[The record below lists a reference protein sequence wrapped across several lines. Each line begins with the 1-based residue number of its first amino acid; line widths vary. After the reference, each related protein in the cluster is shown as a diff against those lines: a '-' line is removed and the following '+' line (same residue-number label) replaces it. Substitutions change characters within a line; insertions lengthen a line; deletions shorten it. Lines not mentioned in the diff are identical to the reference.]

1 MTDYGLLAKQIVSL
15 AEVDAHWLPV
25 LSNTSALLWDALDDI
40 NWVGFYLVDPDTESG
55 AAPGTAPSATPGVE
69 PSAAPGVEPDAA
81 LGAEPDVAPE
91 AEPDVAPSD
100 HEPRTPELRLGPFQ
114 GKVACVRI
122 PFGRGVC
129 GTAAETKTSQL
140 VEDVHQFPGHIA
152 CDSAS
157 NSEVVV
163 PIVKDNQVVGVLDID
178 SPSVARFTQEDLAGL
193 EQVVKALESCVNF
206 SDFC

>member
-1 MTDYGLLAKQIVSL
+1 MTDYGLLAKQIISL
-15 AEVDAHWLPV
+15 AEVDTHWLPV
-25 LSNTSALLWDALDDI
+25 LSNAAALLWDALDDS
-40 NWVGFYLVDPDTESG
+40 NWAGFYLVDSATVTGMDADPDAGAESG
-55 AAPGTAPSATPGVE
+55 ADVEPGAAPSTAPSTAL
-69 PSAAPGVEPDAA
+69 SAHD
-81 LGAEPDVAPE
+81 
-91 AEPDVAPSD
+91 S
-100 HEPRTPELRLGPFQ
+100 RTPELRLGPFQ

-129 GTAAETKTSQL
+129 GTAAATKTSQL

-163 PIVKDNQVVGVLDID
+163 PIFKGKQVVGVLDID
-178 SPSVARFTQEDLAGL
+178 SPSAARFTQEDLAGL
-193 EQVVKALESCVNF
+193 EQVVKALESCANF

>member
-25 LSNTSALLWDALDDI
+25 LSNAAALLWDALDDI
-40 NWVGFYLVDPDTESG
+40 NWVGFYLVDP
-55 AAPGTAPSATPGVE
+55 ATMPGVE
-69 PSAAPGVEPDAA
+69 PSADSELGAAPGAEP
-81 LGAEPDVAPE
+81 GAEPDA
-91 AEPDVAPSD
+91 APSD

-122 PFGRGVC
+122 SFGRGVC
-129 GTAAETKTSQL
+129 GTAAATKASQL

-163 PIVKDNQVVGVLDID
+163 PIFKDGQVVGVLDID
-178 SPSVARFTQEDLAGL
+178 SPSVARFTQEDLTGL
-193 EQVVKALESCVNF
+193 EQVVKAIESCANF

>member
-1 MTDYGLLAKQIVSL
+1 MADYGLLAKQIVSL

-25 LSNTSALLWDALDDI
+25 LSNAAALLWDALDDI
-40 NWVGFYLVDPDTESG
+40 NWVGFYLVDPVTVTGVEPGAAPGAEPDAAPGAELDAGSGVESG
-55 AAPGTAPSATPGVE
+55 AAPSAYE
-69 PSAAPGVEPDAA
+69 
-81 LGAEPDVAPE
+81 L
-91 AEPDVAPSD
+91 
-100 HEPRTPELRLGPFQ
+100 RTPELRLGPFQ

-129 GTAAETKTSQL
+129 GTAAATRTSQL

>member
-25 LSNTSALLWDALDDI
+25 LSNAAALLWDALDDI
-40 NWVGFYLVDPDTESG
+40 NWAGFYLVDPVTVTRAELG
-55 AAPGTAPSATPGVE
+55 AAPGAELDAGSELDATP
-69 PSAAPGVEPDAA
+69 
-81 LGAEPDVAPE
+81 GAEPDVASS
-91 AEPDVAPSD
+91 A
-100 HEPRTPELRLGPFQ
+100 HEPCTPELRLGPFQ

-129 GTAAETKTSQL
+129 GTAAATKTSQL

-163 PIVKDNQVVGVLDID
+163 PIFKDNQVVGVLDID

-193 EQVVKALESCVNF
+193 EQVVKALESCANF

>member
-25 LSNTSALLWDALDDI
+25 LSNAAALLWDALDDI
-40 NWVGFYLVDPDTESG
+40 NWVGFYLVDSVTVTRAEPDAGSGVEPGAGSDLEPG
-55 AAPGTAPSATPGVE
+55 AAPSA
-69 PSAAPGVEPDAA
+69 
-81 LGAEPDVAPE
+81 
-91 AEPDVAPSD
+91 

-129 GTAAETKTSQL
+129 GTAAATKTSQL

-178 SPSVARFTQEDLAGL
+178 SPSVARFTQEDLTGL
-193 EQVVKALESCVNF
+193 EQVVKALEGCVNF

>member
-15 AEVDAHWLPV
+15 AEVDTHWLPV
-25 LSNTSALLWDALDDI
+25 LSNAAALLWDALDDI
-40 NWVGFYLVDPDTESG
+40 NWAGFYLVDPVTVTG
-55 AAPGTAPSATPGVE
+55 AELGAGS
-69 PSAAPGVEPDAA
+69 GVEPDAA
-81 LGAEPDVAPE
+81 
-91 AEPDVAPSD
+91 PSD
-100 HEPRTPELRLGPFQ
+100 HEPCTPELRLGPFQ

-178 SPSVARFTQEDLAGL
+178 SPSVARFTQEDLTGL
-193 EQVVKALESCVNF
+193 EQVVKALESCANF

>member
-1 MTDYGLLAKQIVSL
+1 MMDYGLLAKQIVSL
-15 AEVDAHWLPV
+15 AEIDAHWLPV
-25 LSNTSALLWDALDDI
+25 LSNAAALLWDALDDI
-40 NWVGFYLVDPDTESG
+40 NWVGFYLVDPATVSG
-55 AAPGTAPSATPGVE
+55 AE
-69 PSAAPGVEPDAA
+69 PDAGSELGAELDVAPGVELDA
-81 LGAEPDVAPE
+81 
-91 AEPDVAPSD
+91 APSD
-100 HEPRTPELRLGPFQ
+100 HKPRTPELRLGPFQ

-129 GTAAETKTSQL
+129 GTAAATRISQL

-163 PIVKDNQVVGVLDID
+163 PIFKDDQVVGVLDID

>member
-25 LSNTSALLWDALDDI
+25 LSNAAALLWDALDDI
-40 NWVGFYLVDPDTESG
+40 NWAGFYLVDPATVVG
-55 AAPGTAPSATPGVE
+55 AGPSA
-69 PSAAPGVEPDAA
+69 
-81 LGAEPDVAPE
+81 GAEPGAI
-91 AEPDVAPSD
+91 PSAHD
-100 HEPRTPELRLGPFQ
+100 SRTPELRLGPFQ

-129 GTAAETKTSQL
+129 GTAAATKTSQL
-140 VEDVHQFPGHIA
+140 VEDVHQFLGHIA

-163 PIVKDNQVVGVLDID
+163 PIFKDSQVVGVLDID
-178 SPSVARFTQEDLAGL
+178 SPSVARFTKEDLAGL
-193 EQVVKALESCVNF
+193 EQVVKALESCTNF
-206 SDFC
+206 SAFC